1 MADDPS
7 PSKSPGSRPSPPRP
21 LRWAGVV
28 IAAALLAAA
37 VVVVVRQHDAIGQA
51 LDAMRQPAAS
61 HLGLLLGSVLA
72 NLLLTGL
79 LFNVLISR
87 YGKVGRVEMQALIAA
102 ATLLNFL
109 PLRPGLFGRIA
120 YHRTFNAIPAAA
132 SVKTVV
138 RAMILSVVVAGYL
151 ATALV
156 VSSRLGAPLWAAVA
170 LPIPL
175 LAAGTLRPGARIW
188 VAAGLIRYREVMVWA
203 VRYHAAFALIGAPI
217 AAESALALACLS
229 MITMLVPLFGN
240 GLGLREWTIGLA
252 TPILVG
258 GDTIIALGITADLL
272 NRAAEVIVV
281 VILGLA
287 GIAWLAGHH
296 RRRSAAG
303 QA

>member
-7 PSKSPGSRPSPPRP
+7 PSISPGSRAPPPRP
-21 LRWAGVV
+21 LRWAGIV

-37 VVVVVRQHDAIGQA
+37 VVVVVRQHDVIGQA

-79 LFNVLISR
+79 LFTVLISR

-156 VSSRLGAPLWAAVA
+156 VSAHLGAPIWAAVA

-175 LAAGTLRPGARIW
+175 LAAGTLGPGARIW
-188 VAAGLIRYREVMVWA
+188 VAAGLLGSREVMVWA
-203 VRYHAAFALIGAPI
+203 VR
-217 AAESALALACLS
+217 
-229 MITMLVPLFGN
+229 
-240 GLGLREWTIGLA
+240 
-252 TPILVG
+252 
-258 GDTIIALGITADLL
+258 
-272 NRAAEVIVV
+272 
-281 VILGLA
+281 
-287 GIAWLAGHH
+287 
-296 RRRSAAG
+296 
-303 QA
+303 

>member
-7 PSKSPGSRPSPPRP
+7 PSISPGSRAPPSRP
-21 LRWAGVV
+21 LRWAGIV

-37 VVVVVRQHDAIGQA
+37 VIVVVRQHDAIGHA

-61 HLGLLLGSVLA
+61 QLGLLLGSVLA

-79 LFNVLISR
+79 LFTVLISR

-132 SVKTVV
+132 SVRTVV
-138 RAMILSVVVAGYL
+138 QAMILSVVAAGYL

-156 VSSRLGAPLWAAVA
+156 VSSQLGAPLWAAVA

-188 VAAGLIRYREVMVWA
+188 VAAGLLRYLEVMVWA

-217 AAESALALACLS
+217 AAESALALACLG
-229 MITMLVPLFGN
+229 MITMLVPFFGN
-240 GLGLREWTIGLA
+240 GLGLREWAIGLA

-258 GDTIIALGITADLL
+258 GDAIIALGITADLL
-272 NRAAEVIVV
+272 NRAAEVLVV
-281 VILGLA
+281 LVLGLT
-287 GIAWLAGHH
+287 GMGYLMK
-296 RRRSAAG
+296 RQRS
-303 QA
+303 